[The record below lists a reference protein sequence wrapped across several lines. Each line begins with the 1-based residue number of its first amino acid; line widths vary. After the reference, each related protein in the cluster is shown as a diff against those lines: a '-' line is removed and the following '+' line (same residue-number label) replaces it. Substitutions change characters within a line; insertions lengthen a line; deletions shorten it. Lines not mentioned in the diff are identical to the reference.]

1 MVSSEEENEAKA
13 GDTVEWDVD
22 MDIQLF
28 YAMANHKPVGI
39 NKHFQMACIW
49 EKLSNSTTKEIS
61 TRDIWKHLE
70 TLYDLSMLDD
80 TEPIPFPNHE
90 QPFSLPESEF
100 GTLMKQKSKEAVPS
114 EEVPQCED
122 VRSPSPKVK
131 TPRSSSRGTA
141 SKDSTPKAP
150 APATS
155 SQRKDSVSA
164 VSTKT
169 RKESGSSH
177 ASTDTPSIKSEKD
190 YDRRRDSRDSNASG
204 PRDSS
209 STKKT
214 TSQKDKTKSR
224 SSVTPWDSPLL
235 DEDSG
240 RRGRRRANTST
251 PPATT
256 PAKRRRT

>member
-1 MVSSEEENEAKA
+1 MVSSEEEAELKPADA
-13 GDTVEWDVD
+13 VEWDVD
-22 MDIQLF
+22 MEIQLF

-49 EKLSNSTTKEIS
+49 EKLTNSITKEIS
-61 TRDIWKHLE
+61 TQDIWKHLE
-70 TLYDLSMLDD
+70 SLYDVSMLDD

-90 QPFSLPESEF
+90 VAFSLPENEF
-100 GTLMKQKSKEAVPS
+100 GALIKQKCRDGILPDDSEAS
-114 EEVPQCED
+114 HLE
-122 VRSPSPKVK
+122 VRSSSPKPS

-141 SKDSTPKAP
+141 SKDSTPKG
-150 APATS
+150 
-155 SQRKDSVSA
+155 RKDSAGAPGAKS
-164 VSTKT
+164 

-177 ASTDTPSIKSEKD
+177 ASTDTPSVKSDKD

-209 STKKT
+209 SGRKS
-214 TSQKDKTKSR
+214 TSQKERVPKTKVSG
-224 SSVTPWDSPLL
+224 WDSPLI
-235 DEDSG
+235 DEEAG

>member
-1 MVSSEEENEAKA
+1 MVSSEEETEVKA
-13 GDTVEWDVD
+13 GDTMQWDVD
-22 MDIQLF
+22 MEIQLF

-39 NKHFQMACIW
+39 NKHFHMAGIW
-49 EKLSNSTTKEIS
+49 EKMSNSIAKEIS
-61 TRDIWKHLE
+61 TQDIWKHLE
-70 TLYDLSMLDD
+70 SLYDLNLLED

-90 QPFSLPESEF
+90 VPFSLPESEF
-100 GTLMKQKSKEAVPS
+100 GSLMKQKCKEAILAEDS
-114 EEVPQCED
+114 ED
-122 VRSPSPKVK
+122 GRSPSPKPS

-141 SKDSTPKAP
+141 SKDSTPKG
-150 APATS
+150 S
-155 SQRKDSVSA
+155 RKDSVSA
-164 VSTKT
+164 LAAKT

-209 STKKT
+209 SSRKS
-214 TSQKDKTKSR
+214 TSQREKVSKSR
-224 SSVTPWDSPLL
+224 VSSVA
-235 DEDSG
+235 DEDNSS

>member
-1 MVSSEEENEAKA
+1 MVSSEEEVEVKPADEA
-13 GDTVEWDVD
+13 VEWDVD

-39 NKHFQMACIW
+39 NKHFHMACIW
-49 EKLSNSTTKEIS
+49 EKLSNSITKEIS
-61 TRDIWKHLE
+61 TQDIWKHLE
-70 TLYDLSMLDD
+70 SLYDMSMLDD

-100 GTLMKQKSKEAVPS
+100 GALIKQKCKDAILGDESEAI
-114 EEVPQCED
+114 
-122 VRSPSPKVK
+122 
-131 TPRSSSRGTA
+131 
-141 SKDSTPKAP
+141 
-150 APATS
+150 ATV

-164 VSTKT
+164 LSTKT

-209 STKKT
+209 SSRKS
-214 TSQKDKTKSR
+214 TSQREKTKSKV
-224 SSVTPWDSPLL
+224 SSAAAWESPLI

>member
-1 MVSSEEENEAKA
+1 MVSSEEEPEVKTS
-13 GDTVEWDVD
+13 DPLTWDVD
-22 MDIQLF
+22 MEIQLF

-39 NKHFQMACIW
+39 NKHFHMACIW
-49 EKLSNSTTKEIS
+49 EKLSNSITKEIS
-61 TRDIWKHLE
+61 TQDIWKHLE
-70 TLYDLSMLDD
+70 SLYDLNLLED

-90 QPFSLPESEF
+90 TPFSLPETEF
-100 GTLMKQKSKEAVPS
+100 GSLMKQKCKEAILADDS
-114 EEVPQCED
+114 EG
-122 VRSPSPKVK
+122 S
-131 TPRSSSRGTA
+131 
-141 SKDSTPKAP
+141 
-150 APATS
+150 
-155 SQRKDSVSA
+155 RKDSVSA
-164 VSTKT
+164 LATKT

-209 STKKT
+209 SSRKS
-214 TSQKDKTKSR
+214 TSQREKVPKTKV
-224 SSVTPWDSPLL
+224 SSVAAWDSPLI
-235 DEDSG
+235 DEDGGS

>member
-1 MVSSEEENEAKA
+1 MVSSEEEAELKPADA
-13 GDTVEWDVD
+13 VEWDVD
-22 MDIQLF
+22 MEIQLF

-49 EKLSNSTTKEIS
+49 EKLTNSITKEIS
-61 TRDIWKHLE
+61 TQDIWKHLE
-70 TLYDLSMLDD
+70 SLYDVSMLDD

-90 QPFSLPESEF
+90 VAFSLPENEF
-100 GTLMKQKSKEAVPS
+100 GALIKQKCRDGILPDDS
-114 EEVPQCED
+114 E
-122 VRSPSPKVK
+122 
-131 TPRSSSRGTA
+131 G
-141 SKDSTPKAP
+141 
-150 APATS
+150 
-155 SQRKDSVSA
+155 RKDSAGAPGAKS
-164 VSTKT
+164 

-177 ASTDTPSIKSEKD
+177 ASTDTPSVKSDKD

-209 STKKT
+209 SGRKS
-214 TSQKDKTKSR
+214 TSQKERVPKTKVSG
-224 SSVTPWDSPLL
+224 WDSPLI
-235 DEDSG
+235 DEEAG

>member
-1 MVSSEEENEAKA
+1 MVSSEEEPEVKPN
-13 GDTVEWDVD
+13 DPLTWDVD
-22 MDIQLF
+22 MEIQLF

-39 NKHFQMACIW
+39 NKHFHMACIW
-49 EKLSNSTTKEIS
+49 EKLSNSITKEIS
-61 TRDIWKHLE
+61 TQDIWKHLE
-70 TLYDLSMLDD
+70 SLYDLNLLED

-90 QPFSLPESEF
+90 IPFSLPETEF
-100 GTLMKQKSKEAVPS
+100 GSLMKQKCKEAILADDS
-114 EEVPQCED
+114 EG
-122 VRSPSPKVK
+122 S
-131 TPRSSSRGTA
+131 
-141 SKDSTPKAP
+141 
-150 APATS
+150 
-155 SQRKDSVSA
+155 RKDSVSA
-164 VSTKT
+164 LATKT

-209 STKKT
+209 SSRKS
-214 TSQKDKTKSR
+214 TSQREKVPKTKV
-224 SSVTPWDSPLL
+224 SSVAAWDSPLI
-235 DEDSG
+235 DEDVGS

>member
-1 MVSSEEENEAKA
+1 MVSSEEEPEVKT
-13 GDTVEWDVD
+13 GEPITWDVD
-22 MDIQLF
+22 MEIQLF

-39 NKHFQMACIW
+39 NKHFHMACIW
-49 EKLSNSTTKEIS
+49 EKLSNSITKEIS
-61 TRDIWKHLE
+61 TQDIWKRLE
-70 TLYDLSMLDD
+70 SLYDLTLLED

-90 QPFSLPESEF
+90 TPFSLPESEF
-100 GTLMKQKSKEAVPS
+100 GSLMKQKCKEAILAEDS
-114 EEVPQCED
+114 ED
-122 VRSPSPKVK
+122 GRSPSPKPS

-141 SKDSTPKAP
+141 SKDSTPKG
-150 APATS
+150 S
-155 SQRKDSVSA
+155 RKDSVSA
-164 VSTKT
+164 LATKT

-204 PRDSS
+204 PRDGSS
-209 STKKT
+209 SRKS
-214 TSQKDKTKSR
+214 TSQRDKVSKSKVG
-224 SSVTPWDSPLL
+224 SVAAAWDSPLI
-235 DEDSG
+235 DEDGVS